1 MAVALQCDN
10 LLESMAIWMQ
20 VCKDVQTSLIFWALG
35 SKMHWTWK
43 LIKKELFRVATGQ
56 EMVRER
62 RILQGQREVREFY
75 FESGKIDILKKSQEK
90 LKLFNM
96 VVLITLKAGGRKHSG
111 SLWSQQYIFL

>member
-1 MAVALQCDN
+1 
-10 LLESMAIWMQ
+10 
-20 VCKDVQTSLIFWALG
+20 
-35 SKMHWTWK
+35 
-43 LIKKELFRVATGQ
+43 
-56 EMVRER
+56 MVRER

-111 SLWSQQYIFL
+111 SL